1 MSAQQ
6 SMFLEDSTI
15 AGSGHREGKQ
25 ISHRLARH
33 LFEKTET
40 TSLTCLLLSSTP

>member
-6 SMFLEDSTI
+6 SMLPEDSTI

-25 ISHRLARH
+25 MSYRLVHH
-33 LFEKTET
+33 LFEKTEM
-40 TSLTCLLLSSTP
+40 TSLTCLLLFSTP